1 MEIIR
6 GMNNMIER
14 VFNMAAIHF
23 KPIVERANE
32 VAQPVFILAAQAL
45 GFTQL
50 NQPAVAYSRYDNPA
64 YRQ

>member
-1 MEIIR
+1 
-6 GMNNMIER
+6 MIER